1 MEQKSVEQKSTFDIF
16 ISYAIEDQDKA
27 FEVCESLQA
36 WYSVIVNE
44 SKEYRF
50 DNACF
55 TNIHS
60 FFCIWLHVGSPIRP
74 GITKKQIATHS
85 PAKLIAYTKP
95 QGIRKLAIAGGTK
108 QIRAASPRCRV
119 E

>member
-16 ISYAIEDQDKA
+16 ISYAIEDQDQDQDKA

-60 FFCIWLHVGSPIRP
+60 FFLHLV
-74 GITKKQIATHS
+74 T
-85 PAKLIAYTKP
+85 
-95 QGIRKLAIAGGTK
+95 
-108 QIRAASPRCRV
+108 CRQPH
-119 E
+119 

>member
-16 ISYAIEDQDKA
+16 ISYAIEDQDQDQDQDKA

-60 FFCIWLHVGSPIRP
+60 SFFAFGYMS
-74 GITKKQIATHS
+74 
-85 PAKLIAYTKP
+85 
-95 QGIRKLAIAGGTK
+95 
-108 QIRAASPRCRV
+108 AAPLGL

>member
-16 ISYAIEDQDKA
+16 ISYAIEDQDIA

-60 FFCIWLHVGSPIRP
+60 SFFAFGYMS
-74 GITKKQIATHS
+74 
-85 PAKLIAYTKP
+85 
-95 QGIRKLAIAGGTK
+95 
-108 QIRAASPRCRV
+108 AAPLGL

>member
-1 MEQKSVEQKSTFDIF
+1 MEQKSTFDIF

-60 FFCIWLHVGSPIRP
+60 SFFCIWLHVGSPIRP

-85 PAKLIAYTKP
+85 PAKLIAYIKP
-95 QGIRKLAIAGGTK
+95 QGITKLAIAGGTK